1 MDHFCCEM
9 RSGEDRRSSRGINF
23 RSLGFGGRRE
33 QIRRKEDMRRYF
45 HVDRYSSSIFAVIIL
60 ILFLS
65 VVDAL
70 LTLYLIG
77 KGAFEVNPIMA
88 YYLKIGPYSFLAVKY
103 ALTSIGVFIFLF
115 LRNIYLRPLKIYA
128 SNLLYVVIAVFV
140 TVIAWQLYLVSH
152 IGIWK

>member
-1 MDHFCCEM
+1 M
-9 RSGEDRRSSRGINF
+9 
-23 RSLGFGGRRE
+23 
-33 QIRRKEDMRRYF
+33 
-45 HVDRYSSSIFAVIIL
+45 IIL

-152 IGIWK
+152 IGI